1 MNARRVRRAILGLWV
16 VAAAAAAP
24 ACKKDEPKSTRWDDA
39 AVTVNIATSSSAAAV
54 PVGTFNKFFPKDGD
68 GGFKRIY
75 SADKENYAE
84 AKLQKDGKEV
94 AQLSISDTER
104 LATAREKF
112 DAATEKVEG
121 YPVLKVGNNQT
132 PALVNKRFQVKV
144 ASPTLDHE
152 ARKAIL
158 ATFDLKGLSSL

>member
-1 MNARRVRRAILGLWV
+1 MNGRWFQ
-16 VAAAAAAP
+16 VAAALGLCLVSV
-24 ACKKDEPKSTRWDDA
+24 ACKKDSPKSTRWDDA
-39 AVTVNIATSSSAAAV
+39 GSVTVNIATSSSAAAI

-104 LATAREKF
+104 LATARDKF

-132 PALVNKRFQVKV
+132 TALVNKRFQVKV